1 MARASV
7 KSLRDSDTRRDR
19 SGLSE
24 RARRAPR
31 FSVRCTIGVV
41 PTAPAT
47 DLDLLA
53 RIGTALADDSR
64 RRLLVALI
72 DAPGYPSELA
82 DELGL
87 TRANVSNHLT
97 CLRGCGIVTASPEGR
112 RVRYELADPRL
123 AKVLRDLLALRLT
136 PNPTVCPNAVHDGCC

>member
-1 MARASV
+1 VQTAS
-7 KSLRDSDTRRDR
+7 
-19 SGLSE
+19 
-24 RARRAPR
+24 A
-31 FSVRCTIGVV
+31 I
-41 PTAPAT
+41 
-47 DLDLLA
+47 DLDVLA

-97 CLRGCGIVTASPEGR
+97 CLRGCGLVTASKEGR

-123 AKVLRDLLALRLT
+123 GKALRDLLELRLT
-136 PNPTVCPNAVHDGCC
+136 INPTVCPNAVHDSCC

>member
-1 MARASV
+1 M
-7 KSLRDSDTRRDR
+7 
-19 SGLSE
+19 
-24 RARRAPR
+24 
-31 FSVRCTIGVV
+31 
-41 PTAPAT
+41 PTAT
-47 DLDLLA
+47 TIDLDVLA
-53 RIGTALADDSR
+53 RFGTALADDSR

-97 CLRGCGIVTASPEGR
+97 CLRGCGIVNASQEGR
-112 RVRYELADPRL
+112 RVRYELADARL
-123 AKVLRDLLALRLT
+123 AKVLRDLLELRLT